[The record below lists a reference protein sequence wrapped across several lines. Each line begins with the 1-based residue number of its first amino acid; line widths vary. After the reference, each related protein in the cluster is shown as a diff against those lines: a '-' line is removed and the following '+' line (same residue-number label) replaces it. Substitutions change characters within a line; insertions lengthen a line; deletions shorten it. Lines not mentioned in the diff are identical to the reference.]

1 MCPLH
6 SHRPDLQTRHHFRLR
21 LQAFLRDRHHR
32 KLGMVGL
39 RACFRRVLPVDHR
52 WEGKWEV
59 FSNQDHHNHRW
70 DLGRLLVLVLLL
82 WGHHLECHLACLLD
96 FTSSRMGNKLMEGDD
111 LLASIKCWSREN

>member
-111 LLASIKCWSREN
+111 LWHL